1 MTDHKKRAAQNNL
14 HGNIYDHLI
23 EAWTMAEP
31 RPPMG
36 HSFGLSFTSYHPDVQ
51 QYLHDFVFRV
61 IQGLLDDGCLQ
72 QPDQPDEWEQ
82 CRFEDVKDTDL
93 NVRFVFDDGSIIQG
107 KPHMRCL
114 TEIDLWT
121 GYVITQVTM
130 TAAKKGKA
138 KIYRIPATVTHP
150 DPAEHPVII
159 VRSVAEPRAV
169 VGGVYVWTGYAYVS
183 IDGSMC
189 YLDHTEITDWNPA
202 KVIADE

>member
-1 MTDHKKRAAQNNL
+1 MTGTAGNAPSARQRMLHTSYEGHKHMPRNTMNRNTMNRNTMTDHKKRAAQNNL

-107 KPHMRCL
+107 KPHMRRL
-114 TEIDLWT
+114 TEIDL
-121 GYVITQVTM
+121 
-130 TAAKKGKA
+130 
-138 KIYRIPATVTHP
+138 
-150 DPAEHPVII
+150 
-159 VRSVAEPRAV
+159 
-169 VGGVYVWTGYAYVS
+169 
-183 IDGSMC
+183 
-189 YLDHTEITDWNPA
+189 
-202 KVIADE
+202 